1 MAIVP
6 PSAADAAASI
16 SPATGPAKF
25 KFVAEYAVNA
35 SARLLFP
42 YLSTA
47 GSLAQWFCDDVKL
60 TPDHLFNFVWDGEP
74 HFASVTNVRQNRS
87 IRFVFLSPQRQPLPD
102 PAYLDFTLETSEIT
116 QEQYLRVTD
125 YSSEHDKAELQE
137 LWDGLVHSLRELV
150 GG

>member
-6 PSAADAAASI
+6 PSAAVAAAAS
-16 SPATGPAKF
+16 PAPSPAKF

-60 TPDHLFNFVWDGEP
+60 TPDHLFNFIWDGEP
-74 HFASVTNVRQNRS
+74 HYASVTNLRPNRS
-87 IRFVFLSPQRQPLPD
+87 IRFVFLSPQRQPLAD
-102 PAYLDFTLETSEIT
+102 PGYLDFTLETSEIT

-125 YSSEHDKAELQE
+125 YSAEHDKVELQE
-137 LWDGLVHSLRELV
+137 LWDGLIQTLREQV